1 MVGLLVLA
9 ILVVAY
15 GLVSR
20 RFEGTIIS
28 APMVFVAGGLLLGFL
43 FVELHEVPFEY
54 GLFLVIGE
62 IALVLTLFTDASRIR
77 LRDLRGEAQLP
88 GRMLIIGLP
97 LTIFLGTV
105 AAALLF
111 TNLTIWEAAIL
122 GTILAPTDAGLG
134 HAVASS
140 HRVPLRIRQ
149 TLNVEAGLND
159 GISIP
164 FLTLFIALAVAEE
177 LVGPFHWVGFT
188 LAQIGFGVLT
198 GLAVGLGGG
207 WLVAQSTRRGW
218 ITGIYQYLVLLALA
232 IIAWLAAGLVGGNG
246 FISAFVAGL
255 AIALI
260 FKDGREKVITFAE
273 AEGQLLNLVVLFVFG
288 VIAVPRLPEINGAVV
303 LYAVLSLTLVR
314 MLPVAL
320 SLIGTQLQ
328 RSTVLFLGWFGP
340 RGLAS
345 IVLGLT
351 LVEESALPG
360 QQTIILVMIA
370 TVLLSVFAHGA
381 SAVPLTHRYGRRAD
395 SLEETAPEMQDVVEM
410 PTRLGA
416 VRKKAKPV
424 PVAPE

>member
-1 MVGLLVLA
+1 
-9 ILVVAY
+9 
-15 GLVSR
+15 
-20 RFEGTIIS
+20 
-28 APMVFVAGGLLLGFL
+28 
-43 FVELHEVPFEY
+43 
-54 GLFLVIGE
+54 
-62 IALVLTLFTDASRIR
+62 
-77 LRDLRGEAQLP
+77 
-88 GRMLIIGLP
+88 
-97 LTIFLGTV
+97 
-105 AAALLF
+105 
-111 TNLTIWEAAIL
+111 
-122 GTILAPTDAGLG
+122 
-134 HAVASS
+134 
-140 HRVPLRIRQ
+140 
-149 TLNVEAGLND
+149 
-159 GISIP
+159 
-164 FLTLFIALAVAEE
+164 
-177 LVGPFHWVGFT
+177 
-188 LAQIGFGVLT
+188 
-198 GLAVGLGGG
+198 
-207 WLVAQSTRRGW
+207 
-218 ITGIYQYLVLLALA
+218 VLLALA